1 MATHCSVL
9 AWRIPGTGEPGGLPS
24 MGSHRV
30 GHDWSD
36 IAAAAAKKI
45 KYLFY
50 RQEPPMSFVWTTH
63 SPSHQG
69 WSTCSLWACL
79 VSVWLLHLLSALF
92 PQSSPSVVPH
102 SHNPITVILGLFIAL
117 LRLPC
122 SDDQFLEGHLA
133 LLLWLLT
140 ISQLVSVLH
149 SLRWWAATAYF
160 RLEIF
165 CLSVNFLESSS
176 SFPSECLYRIG
187 QSHFVLLSQHQSQNI
202 ITSIKEALQN
212 NECPPNS

>member
-9 AWRIPGTGEPGGLPS
+9 AWRIPGTGEPGGLLS

-36 IAAAAAKKI
+36 LAAAAAKKI

-69 WSTCSLWACL
+69 WSTCSLWACG

-92 PQSSPSVVPH
+92 PRSSPSVVSH
-102 SHNPITVILGLFIAL
+102 SHNPITVILGLYCITQTF
-117 LRLPC
+117 
-122 SDDQFLEGHLA
+122 
-133 LLLWLLT
+133 LLWWLVLRRSPCPSPVIADHLTVGLCSAFSQVVSCHCLLQVGNLLPFSELPEKFF
-140 ISQLVSVLH
+140 IFSIWM
-149 SLRWWAATAYF
+149 SL
-160 RLEIF
+160 
-165 CLSVNFLESSS
+165 
-176 SFPSECLYRIG
+176 
-187 QSHFVLLSQHQSQNI
+187 
-202 ITSIKEALQN
+202 
-212 NECPPNS
+212 